1 MKMRTI
7 RRGTFRRNGEF
18 TLIELLVVIAIIAIL
33 AAMLM
38 PALSTARMRG
48 QQASCCSNLRQLGN
62 YVAFY
67 CTANDD
73 FIPPAYWDN
82 TGTWYDLLLDAGSL
96 AAAKVKSGKMYRCPG
111 DADPKILSKVTADV
125 GQRFLDAH
133 AGWEMSYR
141 YNRAAGY
148 FAGGVLYK
156 NGLKLNRI
164 PNPSRSLL
172 AWDGYPTG
180 DANYDCMADV
190 GKLTASRFVDMTAGN
205 RYCAWRHNNRDNFL
219 MLGGNVVYDRSSEL
233 SAKGY
238 TTLTER

>member
-1 MKMRTI
+1 MCSRCRNALRRRTK
-7 RRGTFRRNGEF
+7 F
-18 TLIELLVVIAIIAIL
+18 TLIELLVVISIIAVL

-48 QQASCCSNLRQLGN
+48 QQASCSSNLRQIGN
-62 YVAFY
+62 YAAFY

-82 TGTWYDLLLDAGSL
+82 TGTWYDLLLDAGRID
-96 AAAKVKSGKMYRCPG
+96 AVKVKSGRMYRCPG
-111 DADPKILSKVTADV
+111 DANPKILSNVTVDI
-125 GQRFLDAH
+125 GRRFLDAH
-133 AGWEMSYR
+133 ADWKMSYR

-172 AWDGYPTG
+172 AWDGHPTA
-180 DANYDCMADV
+180 DTDYTCMADV
-190 GKLTASRFVDMTAGN
+190 GKLTASRFIDMTANN
-205 RYCAWRHNNRDNFL
+205 RYCAYRHNERDNFL
-219 MLGGNVVYDRSSEL
+219 MLGGNVICDRSFEL
-233 SAKGY
+233 NAKGY
-238 TTLTER
+238 TTLVER